1 MDQAAVQ
8 PRTQTHNRCKKM
20 SRPPLPAKV
29 RRKSICITLSPPA
42 RKAGYKRAQKKGISL
57 SELINRLLLESE
69 P

>member
-1 MDQAAVQ
+1 
-8 PRTQTHNRCKKM
+8 M

-42 RKAGYKRAQKKGISL
+42 RRAGYKQARKDGISL
-57 SELINRLLLESE
+57 SELINRHLLKLK